1 MKTDRKKPRAH
12 EASRFYLMHP
22 ELDPR
27 ERLRTELS
35 ERRRQG
41 GDSGDGDYRRRRFD
55 GRELQRRRDRDND
68 ELISADMYDDSGAG
82 DSSAVDSGRRRGGR
96 ELFPDE
102 GGSSGRLRNRSASP
116 GRDTLESDRL
126 LSDRSE
132 RRFRERSPR
141 RSGAKE
147 LFPTKSR
154 SNERELFPTKS
165 ESNERELFPNKT
177 TDSYLK
183 KELFPSKVSNHR
195 RKDAIDA
202 ADETLS
208 SRISAP
214 VDSRKRGVELF
225 PGSSNNGGVN
235 IRGTTRDEG
244 FSIRGSSNGL
254 SIKGKGASVKELF
267 PSTYGSNSGKEL
279 FSNKIEGRGGPRRRA
294 EDMFG

>member
-22 ELDPR
+22 EHDPR

-68 ELISADMYDDSGAG
+68 EPISADMYDDSGAG
-82 DSSAVDSGRRRGGR
+82 AGDTGRRRGGR

-126 LSDRSE
+126 LSGRSE

-147 LFPTKSR
+147 LFPTK
-154 SNERELFPTKS
+154 LK
-165 ESNERELFPNKT
+165 SNERELFPNKT
-177 TDSYLK
+177 TDSYIK

-214 VDSRKRGVELF
+214 VGDSRNRGVELF

-235 IRGTTRDEG
+235 IRGTAQDEG

-267 PSTYGSNSGKEL
+267 PSTYSSNSGKEL
-279 FSNKIEGRGGPRRRA
+279 FSNRIEGRGGPRRRA